1 LTLGSGR
8 GGVNGLADAAY
19 DWHDDADP
27 RDATFLAHGETRAEG
42 GAPVRQEET
51 LRAVYPV
58 FDDAARHLGEV
69 DVALSEMPDADEQP
83 VGRHYRVTGVDD
95 EGRITGLEWGP
106 AVDAAWRQAREE

>member
-1 LTLGSGR
+1 
-8 GGVNGLADAAY
+8 
-19 DWHDDADP
+19 
-27 RDATFLAHGETRAEG
+27 
-42 GAPVRQEET
+42 
-51 LRAVYPV
+51 V